1 MRAAQ
6 AVGVVAEHDL
16 YDRAAVD
23 LVGRCGYRAVLLD
36 FEQSCDTVVEAPVGV
51 VLVRHV
57 TRLRAVAADARCVGA
72 RIAMVLSHQGQRE
85 VMVPRGVTV
94 IPATDDAPK
103 HLRAFFT
110 EVLGEP
116 QPVDAVSLSPR
127 EREVLTTYVM
137 GATVEEVARQHFL
150 STSTVRTHYRRAS
163 NRYFSA
169 GRPVTNKSHLLLQ
182 MVADG
187 WIELPGRDGGAAAS
201 N

>member
-1 MRAAQ
+1 MAVQ
-6 AVGVVAEHDL
+6 TVGVVIEHDL
-16 YDRAAVD
+16 SDRA
-23 LVGRCGYRAVLLD
+23 LVELVSRCGYRPVLLD
-36 FEQSCDTVVEAPVGV
+36 FEQPSESQVNPVGA
-51 VLVRHV
+51 VLVRDV

-72 RIAMVLSHQGQRE
+72 RIAVVLSHQGQRE

-116 QPVDAVSLSPR
+116 RPVDAVSLSPR